1 MSQGRR
7 SGDVGE
13 SLSLQA
19 SSPREAETLDAAVA
33 GLAALDAHQLRLQ
46 WRNHLGGVAPIHL
59 PRWLLLRVL
68 AYRRQAAALGDLDK
82 ASLRVIRA
90 SQGGA
95 IDFAARPFNNRKP
108 TTRDGIGL
116 NSGALLVRE
125 WRGKLERVMVLDKGF
140 AWNGKTFGSLS
151 QVAKAITGA
160 SWNGHRFFGLRSAR
174 DQGSKRAAVRPSA
187 GEHGRREVDQ
197 SKDLGRAKSM
207 DSRCGGYKGIRRGQ
221 TERPLAEGKHPGTRL
236 TRRRANAPEPES
248 HVLVDGE
255 PRRDSVEVCP

>member
-1 MSQGRR
+1 MSRGWR

-13 SLSLQA
+13 NRPLQA

-46 WRNHLGGVAPIHL
+46 WRDHLGGAAPTHL

-68 AYRRQAAALGDLDK
+68 AYRLQAAALGDLDK
-82 ASLRVIRA
+82 ASLRAIRA

-140 AWNGKTFGSLS
+140 AWNG
-151 QVAKAITGA
+151 ITGA
-160 SWNGHRFFGLRSAR
+160 SWNGHRFFGLQSAKER
-174 DQGSKRAAVRPSA
+174 GSERRGACPKADENRGRGAAR
-187 GEHGRREVDQ
+187 
-197 SKDLGRAKSM
+197 SKDLAGTETSDDGREGS
-207 DSRCGGYKGIRRGQ
+207 KGIGRNETDRAVANAKRSG
-221 TERPLAEGKHPGTRL
+221 ARL
-236 TRRRANAPEPES
+236 TRRRISNPETKP
-248 HVLVDGE
+248 HVVVDGE

>member
-46 WRNHLGGVAPIHL
+46 WRNHLGGAAPTHL

-125 WRGKLERVMVLDKGF
+125 WRGKLERVGLCLERKDLWQPFPGREGCNRHKLERSPLFWLAISEGPGF
-140 AWNGKTFGSLS
+140 GK
-151 QVAKAITGA
+151 K
-160 SWNGHRFFGLRSAR
+160 RSV
-174 DQGSKRAAVRPSA
+174 SKRR
-187 GEHGRREVDQ
+187 
-197 SKDLGRAKSM
+197 
-207 DSRCGGYKGIRRGQ
+207 
-221 TERPLAEGKHPGTRL
+221 
-236 TRRRANAPEPES
+236 
-248 HVLVDGE
+248 
-255 PRRDSVEVCP
+255 

>member
-13 SLSLQA
+13 RLSLQA

-46 WRNHLGGVAPIHL
+46 WRNHLGGAAPTHL

-160 SWNGHRFFGLRSAR
+160 SWNGHRFFGLRSAK
-174 DQGSKRAAVRPSA
+174 DQGS
-187 GEHGRREVDQ
+187 ERREACPNGDENRGHGAAR
-197 SKDLGRAKSM
+197 SKDLAGTEASDDGREGS
-207 DSRCGGYKGIRRGQ
+207 KGIGRDE
-221 TERPLAEGKHPGTRL
+221 TERPLAKGKHPGARL
-236 TRRRANAPEPES
+236 TRRRLNNPETKP

-255 PRRDSVEVCP
+255 PRGDSVEVCP

>member
-7 SGDVGE
+7 SGDVGG
-13 SLSLQA
+13 SLFLQA
-19 SSPREAETLDAAVA
+19 SSPRKAETLDAAVVR
-33 GLAALDAHQLRLQ
+33 LAALDAHQLRLQ
-46 WRNHLGGVAPIHL
+46 WRNHLGGTVPAHL

-82 ASLRVIRA
+82 ASLRAIRA

-140 AWNGKTFGSLS
+140 TWNGRTFGSLS
-151 QVAKAITGA
+151 QVANAITGA
-160 SWNGHRFFGLRSAR
+160 RWNGHRFFGLRSAKER
-174 DQGSKRAAVRPSA
+174 GAERRGACPKDDENR
-187 GEHGRREVDQ
+187 GRETAR
-197 SKDLGRAKSM
+197 SKDLAGTETSDDGREGSKDIGRNEPDRAVANA
-207 DSRCGGYKGIRRGQ
+207 RRSG
-221 TERPLAEGKHPGTRL
+221 ARL
-236 TRRRANAPEPES
+236 TRHRISNPETKP
-248 HVLVDGE
+248 HVVVDGVPPE
-255 PRRDSVEVCP
+255 GSVEICP